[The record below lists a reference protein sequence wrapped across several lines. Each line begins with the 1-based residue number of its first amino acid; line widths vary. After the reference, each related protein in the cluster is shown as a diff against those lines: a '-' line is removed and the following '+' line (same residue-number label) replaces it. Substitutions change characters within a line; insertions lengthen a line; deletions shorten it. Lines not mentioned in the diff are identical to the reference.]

1 MSGMGMEMKKEKS
14 ICENSVKKNRLLA
27 GGMTAALVA
36 ALAVFIVLVQI
47 EKSVLTQYE
56 KGVVCTAAESIP
68 RGQNITAENASR
80 YFQSRELDKNCIPDR
95 AVCSWEE
102 LEGLY
107 AAFDIDGGTLLTRGM
122 FEEPAETGKEMEE
135 PVIAGFKAEDIF
147 QVVGG
152 VLRAGDRIHIYTVS
166 GEGEAVLAWE
176 NIFVQGVFDQTGG
189 SIACEDYTTAAQ
201 RINVYLDK
209 KDIEAFYSG
218 LARGSL
224 RAVKVL
230 SRS

>member
-1 MSGMGMEMKKEKS
+1 MKRTREKTV
-14 ICENSVKKNRLLA
+14 CEDSVKKNRLFA
-27 GGMTAALVA
+27 GAMTAALVA
-36 ALAVFIVLVQI
+36 AVAVFIVLLQI

-56 KGVVCTAAESIP
+56 KGIVCTAVESIP
-68 RGQNITAENASR
+68 RGQNITAENAFN
-80 YFQSRELDKNCIPDR
+80 YFQSSELDKSCIPDT

-107 AAFDIDGGTLLTRGM
+107 AVFDIDRGTLLTRGM
-122 FEEPAETGKEMEE
+122 FEEPTETGKEITE

-166 GEGEAVLAWE
+166 GEGETVLAWE

-189 SIACEDYTTAAQ
+189 SIACDDRTTAAQ

-209 KDIEAFYSG
+209 NDIEAFYSG
-218 LARGSL
+218 LAKGSL

-230 SRS
+230 PRG